1 MPPQFK
7 SMNDL
12 VTYLGNLEERL
23 RNLETENENLRVLA
37 SRQESQKSLD
47 ENAVEKVVLE
57 YFPSTN
63 LIDPNFLKR
72 AFTVWGHFFVA
83 NLIVGII
90 VGIAYACLMM
100 VLFGSVFGNLIQ
112 SQRWE
117 VSSLH
122 PNFGRLETV
131 WEVENKMDSWYSKDL
146 GDGILATTP
155 SGEIEAVFTRLYL
168 AAGKPLDMAVFTRHE
183 SEGRLQCEVIAYF
196 SPAAKEVAQAFDAQ
210 LCEKPSPAELGLLVG
225 DPLAWSVLF
234 PEKK

>member
-12 VTYLGNLEERL
+12 VSYLGNLEERL

-37 SRQESQKSLD
+37 SRQENQKSVD
-47 ENAVEKVVLE
+47 GNAIEKVVLE

-112 SQRWE
+112 SQ
-117 VSSLH
+117 
-122 PNFGRLETV
+122 G
-131 WEVENKMDSWYSKDL
+131 
-146 GDGILATTP
+146 
-155 SGEIEAVFTRLYL
+155 
-168 AAGKPLDMAVFTRHE
+168 
-183 SEGRLQCEVIAYF
+183 
-196 SPAAKEVAQAFDAQ
+196 
-210 LCEKPSPAELGLLVG
+210 
-225 DPLAWSVLF
+225 
-234 PEKK
+234 